1 MKVRPL
7 PPTHSHEGE
16 GEYITGHSAKTPSPW
31 VGEGRGGGA
40 EWLPN
45 RLIHWLRRLHR
56 DDRGQV
62 LPVLMVAMLALAVF
76 VSLLFNT
83 GQQTIARR
91 QVQDAADAIALS
103 EAAWVARSLNVMAMN
118 QVALTQ
124 SFTINVVSST
134 MLPTLTE
141 GLVKA
146 GKKLEEYIACCE
158 TWVGCLACG
167 PAGIDL
173 IARTIIPLVQLYG
186 DALPIVR
193 DSASLARALSDMNQD
208 LVKQFPGFSREL
220 ARSLARDNGLG
231 DEPPILYAGH
241 GSQAGAGELGLPVA
255 AETLSDLPTLYLAG
269 TSGTPPSLGLF
280 WNYQAHGY
288 PRGTGPYPLARDS
301 AKAALAPPLDAMA
314 GFPHFVDP
322 DWGSVNRAPS
332 SNGLDRLFAPYQSRL
347 LTQFRERVETV
358 WKAASLARTLPLP
371 PVSVRIFK
379 PKNAPPPVAPL
390 SQRQRNQWSLLAV
403 ARRRESVVAAAS
415 YFDNAPGAAYAYA
428 QAEVVSDMNYDL
440 YTQQW
445 RAKLVPA
452 RLWEDRDQRPR
463 LIEALKDYPAFR
475 DLARRIPDTDWEK
488 VNAH

>member
-1 MKVRPL
+1 MKVVLR
-7 PPTHSHEGE
+7 
-16 GEYITGHSAKTPSPW
+16 
-31 VGEGRGGGA
+31 
-40 EWLPN
+40 
-45 RLIHWLRRLHR
+45 WLRHLHR

-83 GQQTIARR
+83 GQQTLARR

-124 SFTINVVSST
+124 SFAINVVSSA

-141 GLVKA
+141 GLVRA
-146 GKKLEEYIACCE
+146 GQKLEEYIACCD
-158 TWVGCLACG
+158 TVLGCLVCG

-173 IARTIIPLVQLYG
+173 IARTLVPLVQLYG

-208 LVKQFPGFSREL
+208 LVQQFPGFSREL
-220 ARSLARDNGLG
+220 ARSLAQDNGLG
-231 DEPPILYAGH
+231 DEAPILYAGH
-241 GSQAGAGELGLPVA
+241 GSQAGSGELGLPVA

-301 AKAALAPPLDAMA
+301 AEAALAPPLNAMA

-322 DWGSVNRAPS
+322 
-332 SNGLDRLFAPYQSRL
+332 GLLARFQE
-347 LTQFRERVETV
+347 QVETV
-358 WKAASLARTLPLP
+358 WKAASLARMLPIP
-371 PVSVRIFK
+371 PTPVRIFK
-379 PKNAPPPVAPL
+379 PKNAPLPVTSP

-403 ARRRESVVAAAS
+403 VRRQESVVAAAS
-415 YFDNAPGAAYAYA
+415 RFDNAPGAAYAYA

-475 DLARRIPDTDWEK
+475 DLAQRIPDADWEK